1 MNSGRR
7 RSSVVVVLLL
17 VGVLAAVLAAAG
29 CASSGGSDG
38 SAAVNPALYPAPV
51 KDKGYG
57 YIDKSG
63 TMVIQPQYSAAT
75 LFSEGLAMRGAEST
89 AT

>member
-1 MNSGRR
+1 M
-7 RSSVVVVLLL
+7 
-17 VGVLAAVLAAAG
+17 
-29 CASSGGSDG
+29 
-38 SAAVNPALYPAPV
+38 NPALYPAPV

-75 LFSEGLAMRGAEST
+75 LFSEGLAMAGSGKYGYIDGT
-89 AT
+89 ASG